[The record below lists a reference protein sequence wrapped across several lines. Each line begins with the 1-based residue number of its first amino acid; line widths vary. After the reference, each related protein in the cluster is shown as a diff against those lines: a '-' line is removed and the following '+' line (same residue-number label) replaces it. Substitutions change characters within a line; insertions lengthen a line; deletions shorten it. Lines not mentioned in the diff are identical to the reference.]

1 MQCINARVKTVI
13 SGKKLTDYM
22 VYGQAREGMS
32 KKVGIHFC
40 RLLRSFGEKFG

>member
-13 SGKKLTDYM
+13 SGTRPTDYM
-22 VYGQAREGMS
+22 VYGEAREGIR
-32 KKVGIHFC
+32 KKIGIHFC